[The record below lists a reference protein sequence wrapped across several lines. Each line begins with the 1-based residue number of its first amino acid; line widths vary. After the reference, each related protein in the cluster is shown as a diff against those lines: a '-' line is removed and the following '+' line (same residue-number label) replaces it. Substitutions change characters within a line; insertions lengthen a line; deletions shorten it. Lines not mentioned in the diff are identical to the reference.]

1 MRLVLY
7 YVLDYKCN
15 FLRVIHTPSAN
26 LPIVFLR
33 RIGETKCIIMDKY
46 LLFIFDPVP
55 ILCFKLYLQVLA
67 FSNGIST
74 NSFFNCF
81 SNSRNV
87 QDV

>member
-1 MRLVLY
+1 MHLVLY

-15 FLRVIHTPSAN
+15 FLTAIHAPPAN
-26 LPIVFLR
+26 LPIVLLR

-46 LLFIFDPVP
+46 LLFVFDPVP
-55 ILCFKLYLQVLA
+55 ILCFKLYLQVLP
-67 FSNGIST
+67 FSNGISI
-74 NSFFNCF
+74 NFFFNCF